1 MKVFEVTTKVEI
13 DEGVWD
19 DFKTFGGA
27 IVDLF
32 KGDDTSDDST
42 SSTPASN
49 TSASNT
55 SASNT
60 STSTDGSTS
69 WGDAAREKIKAMGP
83 DGEKEPETQKLDF
96 SKAAA
101 GKETLEG
108 FKKWLRIDGP
118 GKVKFARPIHPEDK
132 DNKDIPDNK
141 KRTLPP
147 GPQEYAAAVKR
158 LYAQGF
164 SLRAIEVLK
173 VWKSA
178 ASKIDPAHLA
188 KIKTA
193 AAAQAKA
200 IGLN

>member
-1 MKVFEVTTKVEI
+1 MVQHL
-13 DEGVWD
+13 
-19 DFKTFGGA
+19 GA
-27 IVDLF
+27 MQLE
-32 KGDDTSDDST
+32 K
-42 SSTPASN
+42 
-49 TSASNT
+49 
-55 SASNT
+55 
-60 STSTDGSTS
+60 
-69 WGDAAREKIKAMGP
+69 KIKAVGP
-83 DGEKEPETQKLDF
+83 NGEKEPETQKLDF

-108 FKKWLRIDGP
+108 FKKWLRADGP
-118 GKVKFARPIHPEDK
+118 GKVKFARQIHPEDK
-132 DNKDIPDNK
+132 DNKDIPDNQ

-173 VWKSA
+173 VWRSA
-178 ASKIDPAHLA
+178 ASLIQPAHLA
-188 KIKTA
+188 KIETA